1 MWLLDANVDVH
12 LVSLL
17 MDSGISCDTTAHR
30 GWKTLSNRELV
41 TAAVAAGFICLLT
54 RDQLFG
60 RSASRA
66 QKTFP
71 QFAVVVVNI
80 PQQQWRRYRDRFA
93 AEWAENAITPIA
105 GELIQW
111 P

>member
-17 MDSGISCDTTAHR
+17 MDFGISCDTTANR
-30 GWKTLSNRELV
+30 GWKTLSNGDLV

-54 RDQLFG
+54 RDHLFG
-60 RSASRA
+60 RSAA
-66 QKTFP
+66 QALKAFP

-80 PQQQWRRYRDRFA
+80 PQLPWRRYRDQFA
-93 AEWAENAITPIA
+93 ARWAEKAITPIA
-105 GELIQW
+105 DELIQW

>member
-1 MWLLDANVDVH
+1 MWLLDANVDV
-12 LVSLL
+12 LSNLL
-17 MDSGISCDTTAHR
+17 IDFGISCDTTANR
-30 GWKTLSNRELV
+30 GWKTSSNGDLV
-41 TAAVAAGFICLLT
+41 TVAVAAGFVCLLT

-60 RSASRA
+60 QSAARA
-66 QKTFP
+66 LKTFP

-80 PQQQWRRYRDRFA
+80 PQQLWRQYRDRFVA
-93 AEWAENAITPIA
+93 QWADGEITPIA